1 MFRFESLLGHPAQHP
16 ARKVEVSACDTR
28 LTCELSQEA
37 RDFTAEDNRRK
48 ECGAVGGKKAAA
60 MEERKRMKAAI
71 SLASLKHFYLPVV
84 SEFTGVLC
92 LIVDTVGPDLHGINI
107 LRSYCSS
114 EEASSEVL
122 PVIYCQR
129 KLEDHQPPPLL
140 QIEFKTVVVDRCSG
154 GGDGERSAGE
164 EGARSMII
172 E

>member
-1 MFRFESLLGHPAQHP
+1 MILQLPPSFQSSTMES
-16 ARKVEVSACDTR
+16 R

-48 ECGAVGGKKAAA
+48 GVRRSRRKKAAA
-60 MEERKRMKAAI
+60 MEERKRMKAVKNKEKA
-71 SLASLKHFYLPVV
+71 FDDN
-84 SEFTGVLC
+84 EERLC
-92 LIVDTVGPDLHGINI
+92 LIVDTVGPDLHGINN
-107 LRSYCSS
+107 S
-114 EEASSEVL
+114 EKAIVL
-122 PVIYCQR
+122 LKKPLLKSFPLIYCQR

-140 QIEFKTVVVDRCSG
+140 QIELQNVDIFSVVDRCSG